1 MVNYKS
7 RNDDLGGSVVGGS
20 SVGGAL
26 KILENF
32 KQESNKQSKENMAG
46 GSLFS
51 KIEDI
56 LSGNEKPHKNLVE
69 KLIDDLTPKH
79 FNMIRQHA
87 RQILHGK
94 TSISDMNLGAVR
106 DIASAKYP
114 QHLIDMIINDF
125 HMGGDMSGGSFLHTL
140 KKIGNGIISV
150 GKVVA
155 PFAPLLL

>member
-7 RNDDLGGSVVGGS
+7 RNDELGGSVVGGS

-26 KILENF
+26 DLLEKF
-32 KQESNKQSKENMAG
+32 KKESSNMKSKVKD
-46 GSLFS
+46 SLFS
-51 KIEDI
+51 KLENV
-56 LSGNEKPHKNLVE
+56 LSGSSDKPHAKIVE
-69 KLIDDLTPKH
+69 HLIDDLTPKN

-94 TSISDMNLGAVR
+94 TSISDINIGAVR

-114 QHLIDMIINDF
+114 QHLIDMIINDY
-125 HMGGDMSGGSFLHTL
+125 HLGGDMSGGSFLHTL

-155 PFAPLLL
+155 PLAPLIL